1 MNESSLLLSLWEE
14 GRTRFSRLLEQL
26 KEEDL
31 KKTLPPAPNSV
42 GFLIRHIADVELLFA
57 KNVFNATDV
66 EVHARTIIAQKDS
79 GEWTNLSE
87 LLSYQQ
93 LSYSTLKKILSQQT
107 DDDWMSTITTKE
119 FGTKTKAEALGRI
132 VTHTT
137 WHAGQMAI
145 ILKYRK

>member
-1 MNESSLLLSLWEE
+1 MNKSALLLSLWEE
-14 GRTRFSRLLEQL
+14 GRTRFSKLLEQVQ
-26 KEEDL
+26 EADL
-31 KKTLPPAPNSV
+31 KKTLAPAPNSV
-42 GFLIRHIADVELLFA
+42 GFLMRHISDVELLFA
-57 KNVFNATDV
+57 KNVFNATNV
-66 EVHARTIIAQKDS
+66 EVHAKTVIAKKDT

-93 LSYSTLKKILSQQT
+93 LSYSTLKNILTAQSE
-107 DDDWMSTITTKE
+107 DDWENTVTTKE

-145 ILKYRK
+145 ILKYSK

>member
-1 MNESSLLLSLWEE
+1 MNKSALLLSLWEE
-14 GRTRFSRLLEQL
+14 GRTRFSQLLENL

-31 KKTLPPAPNSV
+31 KKTLAPAPNSV
-42 GFLIRHIADVELLFA
+42 GFLIRHIGDVELLFA

-66 EVHARTIIAQKDS
+66 AVHAKTVIAKTDS

-93 LSYSTLKKILSQQT
+93 LSYSTLKKILTKQAE
-107 DDDWMSTITTKE
+107 DDWQYNISTKE

-145 ILKYRK
+145 ILKYGK

>member
-1 MNESSLLLSLWEE
+1 MNKSELLIALWEE
-14 GRTRFSRLLEQL
+14 GRSRFSKLLEQV
-26 KEEDL
+26 KETDL
-31 KKTLPPAPNSV
+31 GKTLAPAPNSI

-57 KNVFNATDV
+57 KNVFNAVDV
-66 EVHARTIIAQKDS
+66 QVHAKTVIAKRDS
-79 GEWTNLSE
+79 GEWTNISE

-93 LSYSTLKKILSQQT
+93 LSYTSLKVILRAQT
-107 DDDWMSTITTKE
+107 EDDWETPVTTKE

-145 ILKYRK
+145 ILKYSK